1 MAHEVQLEAL
11 LRHPCLWRGRGAA
24 VAQGLST
31 GFPALDAV
39 LPGGGWPRQGLVE
52 IITTGSGHGELA
64 LWTPLIRQL
73 TRTQESRCC
82 AFIAPPFEL
91 FAPAWRA
98 AGVHLERL
106 LIAHTPAPLWALE
119 QTLQSGVCAIGF
131 AWLERAGMTE
141 LRRLALAAERGAAL
155 GVLIRPLRAQLA
167 ATAASLRLVARR
179 TATHLRLEL
188 VKGRGVAPRSIE
200 LALP

>member
-1 MAHEVQLEAL
+1 
-11 LRHPCLWRGRGAA
+11 
-24 VAQGLST
+24 
-31 GFPALDAV
+31 
-39 LPGGGWPRQGLVE
+39 
-52 IITTGSGHGELA
+52 
-64 LWTPLIRQL
+64 
-73 TRTQESRCC
+73 
-82 AFIAPPFEL
+82 L

-131 AWLERAGMTE
+131 AWLERTGMTE